1 MQSYLKFALLAGAI
15 GMTAVARAEVT
26 VPVHQATP
34 QGPGA
39 EVGTVSLADSK
50 YGLVLTPDLKGLP
63 PGVHGFHV
71 HENGSCDAKE
81 QAGKPVPAG
90 AAGGHYDPD
99 GTNKHGT
106 PWSDDG
112 HRGDLPA
119 LYVSADGAAT
129 TPVLAPRLKLA
140 DVQGRALMV
149 HAGGDNHSDHPQP
162 LGGGGGRIACGVI
175 PK

>member
-1 MQSYLKFALLAGAI
+1 MRRPGYQPPGATLLLAIASVQSTRETTMQSYLKFALLAGAI

-81 QAGKPVPAG
+81 QAGKI
-90 AAGGHYDPD
+90 
-99 GTNKHGT
+99 
-106 PWSDDG
+106 
-112 HRGDLPA
+112 
-119 LYVSADGAAT
+119 
-129 TPVLAPRLKLA
+129 
-140 DVQGRALMV
+140 GRASCRERAQR
-149 HAGGDNHSDHPQP
+149 AGDASSKDTQAEHQ
-162 LGGGGGRIACGVI
+162 RAQ
-175 PK
+175 

>member
-1 MQSYLKFALLAGAI
+1 MARHLKFPLLVALLGLA
-15 GMTAVARAEVT
+15 TAANADVT
-26 VPVHQATP
+26 VPVHLATDK
-34 QGPGA
+34 GPGQ
-39 EVGTVSLADSK
+39 EIGSVSLADSK
-50 YGLVLTPDLKGLP
+50 YGLVLTPSLKDLP

-71 HENGSCDAKE
+71 HENGNCDATQKD
-81 QAGKPVPAG
+81 GKTVPAG
-90 AAGGHYDPD
+90 AAGGHFDPD
-99 GTNKHGT
+99 NTKKHGT

-119 LYVSADGAAT
+119 LYVGADGAAT
-129 TPVLAPRLKLA
+129 TAVLAPRLKLS

-162 LGGGGGRIACGVI
+162 LGGGAGRIACGVI